1 MTKLDASPMRCEC
14 SHCGLPAP
22 SVPMNETT
30 FCCVGCE
37 AVYFAIREGGFDT
50 FYKLREVGGSTAK
63 AASASLMEKIGDA
76 DAVFSR
82 FDHEEFLSD
91 ETKLCDDGSRIVEL
105 YLEGVHCAGCVWLT
119 ERLPFAMDGVK
130 DARLNLS
137 RARLEVRW
145 DPEVTRLSDVAR
157 WLSKYGY
164 LAHGVKSGAIEGN
177 TSAERQ
183 LLTRVGVTWAIAGNI
198 MLLAVAEYSGMDLIN
213 DPALATFARWISLIL
228 GGVSLV
234 YGGGVFFRRAYESLR
249 GIFSSEGG
257 FSWTRLSMDVP
268 ISLGILVGWLHSAWA
283 TVTQTGEVWFDSIAT
298 LTAAILTARWLQM
311 RGRRFAGEA
320 AERLLALLPS
330 TARRVLEDGSL
341 EDVPAARLQVGDIV
355 EVRAGEVV
363 PADGV
368 VVSGNS
374 KVHRAVVT
382 GESRPESV
390 GPNELVEAGVT
401 NLGAVLSVRVMA
413 AGEETRVGQLM
424 RWVEDGQRR
433 RAPVVQ
439 WADQIGGIFVLIV
452 VLAALATGIFWAF
465 RDPQHAVAHVVALLV
480 ITCPCALG
488 MATPLALSVGVG
500 RAARRGFFIKH
511 DDVMQALAHPTHIIF
526 DKTGTLTEGKMS
538 VAEYSIG
545 DEALRTA
552 AALEQFSNHPIALA
566 LQAHKAAIGKSSNV
580 DDIEE
585 VPGKGIQGLV
595 DGIHVRVGRLRWV
608 AEVDEGADLPAL
620 RAEESALVRRGMTP
634 IAVAIGNE
642 VQGLVGIGDRLRED
656 AFALVETLRARGIQ
670 PALLSGDHAELVEN
684 CARTLNIAPE
694 LVAGGVDPEQKRLFV
709 EALKAAN
716 PNAIV
721 VMVGDGVNDATALQA
736 ADVGIAVDGGAQAA
750 LVAADI
756 FVTREGVGPIL
767 ELLDGASD
775 VMRTVRRNL
784 AGSALYNAG
793 GVTLAA
799 MGLVS
804 PLLGAIAM
812 PISSL
817 FVVGSSLL
825 QRSFKGGEHRGTE
838 NQDSPT
844 LPSSTLAY
852 TASTVGS

>member
-1 MTKLDASPMRCEC
+1 MSAIAVSALRREC

-22 SVPMNETT
+22 PVSAEETT
-30 FCCVGCE
+30 FCCGGCE
-37 AVYFAIREGGFDT
+37 AVYFAIRDGGFDT
-50 FYKLREVGGSTAK
+50 FYKLRDVGGTTAN
-63 AASASLMEKIGDA
+63 AASATLMEKLGDA
-76 DAVFSR
+76 DAVFAR
-82 FDHEEFLSD
+82 FDHDEFLD
-91 ETKLCDDGSRIVEL
+91 EETRALDDGTRVVEL

-119 ERLPFAMDGVK
+119 ERLPFSLGGVK

-145 DPEVTRLSDVAR
+145 DPEVTRLSEVAR
-157 WLSKYGY
+157 WLSRYGY
-164 LAHGVKSGAIEGN
+164 LAHGVKSSAIEGN

-183 LLTRVGVTWAIAGNI
+183 LLTRVGACWAIAGNI
-198 MLLAVAEYSGMDLIN
+198 MLLAVAEYSGMDLAN
-213 DPALATFARWISLIL
+213 DPTLATFGRWISLIL
-228 GGVSLV
+228 GLISLV

-249 GIFSSEGG
+249 GVFTDGQG

-283 TVTQTGEVWFDSIAT
+283 TVTRTGEVWFDSIAV

-311 RGRRFAGEA
+311 RGRRYAGEA

-330 TARRVLEDGSL
+330 TARRVLGDGST
-341 EDVPAARLQVGDIV
+341 EEIPAARLQVGDLV
-355 EVRAGEVV
+355 EVRAGEVI

-368 VVSGNS
+368 IVHGAS

-390 GPNELVEAGVT
+390 GPADAVEAGVT
-401 NLGAVLSVRVMA
+401 NLGALLTVRVVA
-413 AGEETRVGQLM
+413 AGDETRVGQLM

-452 VLAALATGIFWAF
+452 VLAAIVTGIVWAF
-465 RDPQHAVAHVVALLV
+465 IDPQHAVSHVVALLV
-480 ITCPCALG
+480 ISCPCALG
-488 MATPLALSVGVG
+488 MATPLALTVGVG

-511 DDVMQALAHPTHIIF
+511 DDVTQALAHPTHIIF
-526 DKTGTLTEGKMS
+526 DKTGTLTEGRMAVVEHS
-538 VAEYSIG
+538 ASEG
-545 DEALRTA
+545 ALLAA
-552 AALEQFSNHPIALA
+552 AALEAHSNHPIALA
-566 LQAHKAAIGKSSNV
+566 LQSWAVQRTLSSEV
-580 DDIEE
+580 REIQE
-585 VPGKGIQGLV
+585 VPGQGIQGLV
-595 DGIHVRVGRLRWV
+595 DGRELRVGRLSWV
-608 AEVDEGADLPAL
+608 AQADPNAPLDVLAQ
-620 RAEESALVRRGMTP
+620 EELDLVRRGMTP
-634 IAVAIGNE
+634 IGIAIDGE
-642 VQGLVGIGDRLRED
+642 FQGMVGIGDRLRED
-656 AFALVETLRARGIQ
+656 APALIETLRARGVQ
-670 PALLSGDHAELVEN
+670 PALLSGDHAELVAD

-709 EALKAAN
+709 EALKREN
-716 PNAIV
+716 PRAIV

-767 ELLDGASD
+767 ELLDGARD

-784 AGSALYNAG
+784 IGSALYNAA
-793 GVTLAA
+793 GVSVAA
-799 MGLVS
+799 LGLVS
-804 PLLGAIAM
+804 PLVGAIAM

-817 FVVGSSLL
+817 FVLSSSLL
-825 QRSFKGGEHRGTE
+825 QRSFKGGEHR
-838 NQDSPT
+838 ND
-844 LPSSTLAY
+844 
-852 TASTVGS
+852 